1 MLRWDSFQGNATSV
15 IKANEAKDSSEER
28 VKRVQV
34 SDTVAECESGGDKA
48 PKAKRIEK
56 FDMDALK
63 AFTDSLPPATES
75 AVDLIRRMRDESY

>member
-1 MLRWDSFQGNATSV
+1 LRS
-15 IKANEAKDSSEER
+15 
-28 VKRVQV
+28 
-34 SDTVAECESGGDKA
+34 ESGGDKA